1 MTCRGRDYSRRE
13 FMTKPLVGLASAGLL
28 HASKQMLGGKA
39 LLAADASATG
49 KVIQRRLGRTGVTLP
64 VISMGVMNADI
75 PGLLVRA
82 YELGVRLF
90 DTAAVYQGGRNE
102 EMLGNFVKEQ
112 GVRDKVIIAT
122 KVGFPPP
129 LRGASAVQTKANFL
143 KIFEGC
149 LQRLQMD
156 YVDILHYH
164 DSRTAADVN
173 SPGVQEAM
181 ADLKKQGKVRF
192 VGVSTHS
199 GQAEVLNA
207 VAQGGFHD
215 VVVFAFN
222 FTMSENKALLEAV
235 KNAAAK
241 GVGLIAMKT
250 QTGGQ
255 WYRDPALQR
264 GFNEPIRHAAA
275 LKWVLQNEAITTAI
289 PGASKFEHIELDFS
303 VASNL
308 ECAPEEKEFLADKGL
323 KASLE
328 FCQQCGECVPSCPHR
343 VDIPTLMR
351 THMYALQYGNRYEA
365 RATLAGIPEG
375 KGLDVCRACAT
386 CRASCA
392 HTVNIPRKIHELK
405 TVQFA

>member
-28 HASKQMLGGKA
+28 HASKQMLGGEA

-64 VISMGVMNADI
+64 VVSMGVMNADI

-82 YELGVRLF
+82 YELGVRHF

-102 EMLGNFVKEQ
+102 ETLGNFVKAQ

-129 LRGASAVQTKANFL
+129 LRGASAVQMKANFL
-143 KIFEGC
+143 KVFEGC

-156 YVDILHYH
+156 YVDVLHYH
-164 DSRTAADVN
+164 DSRTAADVD

-181 ADLKKQGKVRF
+181 ADLKKQGKLRF
-192 VGVSTHS
+192 VGVSTHA
-199 GQAEVLNA
+199 GQVEVLNA

-215 VVVFAFN
+215 VVTLAFN
-222 FTMSENKALLEAV
+222 FTMAENKALLEAM

-250 QTGGQ
+250 QAGG
-255 WYRDPALQR
+255 RSSEDR
-264 GFNEPIRHAAA
+264 IRHTAA
-275 LKWVLQNEAITTAI
+275 LKWVLQNEAITTAV
-289 PGASKFEHIELDFS
+289 PGVTKFEQIDLDFS

-308 ECAPEEKEFLADKGL
+308 GFTPDEQQFLGDKAL

-351 THMYALQYGNRYEA
+351 THMYAMQYGNAYQA
-365 RATLAGIPEG
+365 QATLADVPPES
-375 KGLDVCRACAT
+375 GLDVCRSCT
-386 CRASCA
+386 GCRASCA
-392 HTVNIPRKIHELK
+392 NTVNIVRKISELK

>member
-28 HASKQMLGGKA
+28 HASKQMLGGEA

-64 VISMGVMNADI
+64 VVSMGVMNADI

-82 YELGVRLF
+82 YELGVRHF

-102 EMLGNFVKEQ
+102 ETLGNFVKAQ

-129 LRGASAVQTKANFL
+129 LRGASAVQMKANFL
-143 KIFEGC
+143 KVFEGC

-156 YVDILHYH
+156 YVDVLHYH
-164 DSRTAADVN
+164 DSRTAADVD

-181 ADLKKQGKVRF
+181 ADLKKQGKLRF
-192 VGVSTHS
+192 VGVSTHA
-199 GQAEVLNA
+199 GQVEVLNA

-215 VVVFAFN
+215 VVTLAFN
-222 FTMSENKALLEAV
+222 FTMAENKALLEAM

-250 QTGGQ
+250 QAGG
-255 WYRDPALQR
+255 RSSEDR
-264 GFNEPIRHAAA
+264 IRHTAA
-275 LKWVLQNEAITTAI
+275 LKWVLQNEAITTAV
-289 PGASKFEHIELDFS
+289 PGVTKFEQIDLDFS

-308 ECAPEEKEFLADKGL
+308 GFTPDEQQFLGDKAL

-328 FCQQCGECVPSCPHR
+328 FCQQCGECVPSCSHR

-351 THMYALQYGNRYEA
+351 THMYAMQYENSYQA
-365 RATLAGIPEG
+365 RVTLAEVPREN
-375 KGLDVCRACAT
+375 GLDVCRACP
-386 CRASCA
+386 SCSA
-392 HTVNIPRKIHELK
+392 ACANTVNIVRKISELK